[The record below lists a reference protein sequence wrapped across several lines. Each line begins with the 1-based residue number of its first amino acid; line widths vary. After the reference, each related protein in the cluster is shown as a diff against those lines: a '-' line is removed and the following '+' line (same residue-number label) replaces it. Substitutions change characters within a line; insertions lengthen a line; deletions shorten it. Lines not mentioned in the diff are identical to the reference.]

1 MESEHLPV
9 ALLSIFVVL
18 LSCGQTTGENARTFA
33 FSGSYAEYPRWIL
46 TRKGLA
52 SFDFRASGERGL
64 LLYLDSSGN
73 SGHYLALWLQGGG
86 ITAWVEVGGEA
97 PLEATF
103 GNHLND
109 LALHSV
115 SIIHSNRTFQFLLD
129 GTELASLQYSL
140 GLTFDTQSGVYLG
153 GLPASYDPDLSSVRQ
168 TGTLAGCLQN
178 VKFAN
183 NSFSP
188 NDLQLRL
195 PMEENE
201 LHVGCVDQCASDQ
214 TACNG
219 GQCVTSWSLPRGY
232 FCDCSSADGAG
243 EDCTEGE
250 DRR

>member
-9 ALLSIFVVL
+9 ALLGLFVAL

-33 FSGSYAEYPRWIL
+33 FLDSYAEYPRWIL

-52 SFDFRASGERGL
+52 SFDFRASGESGL

-73 SGHYLALWLQGGG
+73 SGHYLAVWLQGGG
-86 ITAWVEVGGEA
+86 ITARVEVGGEA

-103 GNHLND
+103 GNYLND

-115 SIIHSNRTFQFLLD
+115 SIIHSNRAFRFLLD

-140 GLTFDTQSGVYLG
+140 ELTFDTQSGVYLG
-153 GLPASYDPDLSSVRQ
+153 GLPDSYEPDLSSVRQ
-168 TGTLAGCLQN
+168 IGALAGCLQD

-183 NSFSP
+183 NSSFP
-188 NDLQLRL
+188 IDLQLRL

-201 LHVGCVDQCASDQ
+201 LQVGCVHQCARDQ
-214 TACNG
+214 AACNG
-219 GQCVTSWSLPRGY
+219 GRCVTSWSLPLGY

-250 DRR
+250 NRR